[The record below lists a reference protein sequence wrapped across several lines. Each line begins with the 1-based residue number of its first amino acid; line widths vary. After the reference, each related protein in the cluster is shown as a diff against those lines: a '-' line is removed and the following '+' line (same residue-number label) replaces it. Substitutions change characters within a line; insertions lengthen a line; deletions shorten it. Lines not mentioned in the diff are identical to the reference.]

1 MMKNIIKKIT
11 SFGILIAVVAVAPL
25 ASANYSIN
33 SLSNDCQTV
42 TIANHTTGAGAVD
55 PCWTNTSINA
65 NVGEVINVAIYY
77 NNSGTTNADNV
88 SFKLSDPQNQIISN
102 NGSLSMTGSILVNGQ
117 VVKSGVVTVN
127 VSGGPSALVLGNV
140 MKYDQASNA
149 NLPVSGGNAI
159 LSSGYN
165 YGTLAPG
172 WSNQGVMKVS
182 FTVVSSTNGGGGTNG
197 IAPNV
202 STSQYSN
209 FNANYGNVTL
219 NGNFDSNGYTTTTS
233 FKYRVNGGSWMDAC
247 VTNRGTG
254 SGSYSCDLTNLPSGT
269 YDYKAYATNA
279 YGNDEGSI
287 FTFVISG
294 NNNPTS
300 CPSGYYWNGSYCVV
314 NTTSCPSGYYLSG
327 NTCIQN
333 PVSCP
338 SGYYVSGNTCV
349 QNPIQSCGANQY
361 YNGSYCVTITQNCG
375 YNQYWNGSYCVNN
388 QVNNTSLPT
397 VSTLGTISVGAT
409 AAAVDGYYTANGCD
423 AYTSFKYGTTQSLGN
438 TTGEVNRG
446 NASGSMAQSL
456 SGLSA
461 NTTYYYQAQVRNCV
475 GTTTGSIRSFTTSN
489 DTTRD
494 TVIIRTVTNN
504 TTNGGGGSAFIKLM
518 ITNNREIVR
527 GNKEMTY
534 QVSWE
539 NVSGRDLQNLVLE
552 TNFPDQLDVLDTD
565 HGSIKREAHSVIY
578 KIGDLKK
585 NESGSMDITAQV
597 TSGLR
602 NGDPVVAQAIMAFEN
617 PKTRAAEN
625 AIAYDAD
632 EFATVDGTSVLGASL
647 FGLDFLP
654 TSLAGWLLII
664 LILLIIVILAHSYFT
679 RSRATHVMVNNG
691 TVPNNIPVDHAG
703 NDYVVYRPTPKQ

>member
-1 MMKNIIKKIT
+1 MMKNIIKKYMAGVISLGVISIMAPFAAHAAGVIDSDPSPWGTGIT
-11 SFGILIAVVAVAPL
+11 TVSIAPTNTIGISKTANAQAGDVVAVNVYYHNKGDQTINNFKVRISNPSSG
-25 ASANYSIN
+25 ASTNF
-33 SLSNDCQTV
+33 
-42 TIANHTTGAGAVD
+42 TI
-55 PCWTNTSINA
+55 
-65 NVGEVINVAIYY
+65 
-77 NNSGTTNADNV
+77 SGTLSGTGV
-88 SFKLSDPQNQIISN
+88 SSVTDSA
-102 NGSLSMTGSILVNGQ
+102 
-117 VVKSGVVTVN
+117 TVN
-127 VSGGPSALVLGNV
+127 VSPSQTLTFIPGSARWFPNQTGGTNSAGQTISAAQESALVGG
-140 MKYDQASNA
+140 
-149 NLPVSGGNAI
+149 SGFDIGA
-159 LSSGYN
+159 L
-165 YGTLAPG
+165 TPG
-172 WSNQGVMKVS
+172 WSSQGGIVAHFQVGS
-182 FTVVSSTNGGGGTNG
+182 GSTNPTG

-233 FKYRVNGGSWMDAC
+233 FKYRVNGGAWTDVC

-254 SGSYSCDLTNLPSGT
+254 SGSYNCDLTNLSAGT
-269 YDYKAYATNA
+269 YEYKAYATNA

-294 NNNPTS
+294 N
-300 CPSGYYWNGSYCVV
+300 

-349 QNPIQSCGANQY
+349 QNPVSCPSGYYVSGNTCIQNP
-361 YNGSYCVTITQNCG
+361 VVQNCG

-388 QVNNTSLPT
+388 QPTTGLPT

-409 AAAVDGYYTANGCD
+409 AVAVDGYYTANGCD

-438 TTGEVNRG
+438 TTGEVNRSNG
-446 NASGSMAQSL
+446 SGSMAQSL

-475 GTTTGSIRSFTTSN
+475 GTATGSIRSFTTSN

-494 TVIIRTVTNN
+494 TVIIRTITNN
-504 TTNGGGGSAFIKLM
+504 TTNNGGGGSAFIKLM

-527 GNKEMTY
+527 GDKEMTY
-534 QVSWE
+534 EVSWE

-565 HGSIKREAHSVIY
+565 RGSIKREAHSVIY

-585 NESGSMDITAQV
+585 NESGTMDITAQV

-632 EFATVDGTSVLGASL
+632 EFAIVDGNSVFGASL

-654 TSLAGWLLII
+654 TSLAGWLLIF
-664 LILLIIVILAHSYFT
+664 LILLIIIILAHSYF
-679 RSRATHVMVNNG
+679 SRNRGAQVMINSGN
-691 TVPNNIPVDHAG
+691 VPNNIPVDQSG

>member
-33 SLSNDCQTV
+33 SLSNDCKTV
-42 TIANHTTGAGAVD
+42 TIANHTTGVGAVD
-55 PCWTNTSINA
+55 PCWPNTSVNA
-65 NVGEVINVAIYY
+65 AIGEVINVAIYY

-88 SFKLSDPQNQIISN
+88 SFKLSDPQNQTITN

-127 VSGGPSALVLGNV
+127 VSGGPSALTLGNV
-140 MKYDQASNA
+140 MRYDQAANA

-159 LSSGYN
+159 LSSGFN

-172 WSNQGVMKVS
+172 WSNQGVIKVS
-182 FTVVSSTNGGGGTNG
+182 FTVVSATNGGGGTNG

-233 FKYRVNGGSWMDAC
+233 FKYRVNGGAWIDAC

-254 SGSYSCDLTNLPSGT
+254 SGSYNCDLTNLSAGT
-269 YDYKAYATNA
+269 YEYKAYATNA

-294 NNNPTS
+294 NNTTS
-300 CPSGYYWNGSYCVV
+300 CPSGYTWNGNYCVV

-349 QNPIQSCGANQY
+349 QNPVSCPSGYYLSGNTCIQNP
-361 YNGSYCVTITQNCG
+361 VVQNCG

-388 QVNNTSLPT
+388 QPTTSLPT

-409 AAAVDGYYTANGCD
+409 AVAVDGYYTANGCD
-423 AYTSFKYGTTQSLGN
+423 VYTLFKYGMTQSLGN
-438 TTGEVNRG
+438 TTSEVNRSNG
-446 NASGSMAQSL
+446 SGSMAQSL

-461 NTTYYYQAQVRNCV
+461 NTTYYYQAQARNCV

-494 TVIIRTVTNN
+494 TVIIRTITNN
-504 TTNGGGGSAFIKLM
+504 TTTNGGGGNAFIKLM

-527 GNKEMTY
+527 GDKEMTY
-534 QVSWE
+534 EVSWE

-632 EFATVDGTSVLGASL
+632 EFATVDGNSVFGASL

-654 TSLAGWLLII
+654 TSLAGWLLIF
-664 LILLIIVILAHSYFT
+664 LILLIIIILAHSYF
-679 RSRATHVMVNNG
+679 SRNRGAQVMINSGN
-691 TVPNNIPVDHAG
+691 VPNNIPVDQAG